1 MNRPPLRPL
10 LLPIR
15 LQGRCGFTHW
25 ACSPLSTTENDCVQL
40 LSTSPSCFV
49 AGRYLLT
56 KTWENR
62 NKSGGLIQIISFWTT
77 FTPPSPMPAVFE
89 QLDFISG
96 TQPVRQQ
103 NLRRRTPPHLISAQ
117 QVQFWLRCTDPRS
130 KTHSTAHI
138 RFKSFRPQLW
148 SVLSNMR
155 GTKQPLFWCSE
166 EAFWLKAVCVC
177 VWGKKKAETMK
188 IRPCSQDSLRVNSDG
203 LKFGIRGGFVW
214 VKSFHRARAYYR
226 DLDCTSLCL
235 FLLARGLSS
244 TVDFTFNAMG
254 RRWQPCWMRIAR
266 EMHREFVGYFSA
278 ADDRRG
284 KS

>member
-15 LQGRCGFTHW
+15 LQARCGFTHW
-25 ACSPLSTTENDCVQL
+25 ACSPFSTTENDCVQL

-166 EAFWLKAVCVC
+166 VAFWLKAVCVC
-177 VWGKKKAETMK
+177 VRGKKSRDNENSTLLSRLAASKFWRTEIWNTWRFCLSK
-188 IRPCSQDSLRVNSDG
+188 VFPPCSSLLQRSRLHLSLFVPLG
-203 LKFGIRGGFVW
+203 PGF
-214 VKSFHRARAYYR
+214 KLNCGFY
-226 DLDCTSLCL
+226 
-235 FLLARGLSS
+235 
-244 TVDFTFNAMG
+244 
-254 RRWQPCWMRIAR
+254 I
-266 EMHREFVGYFSA
+266 
-278 ADDRRG
+278 
-284 KS
+284 